1 MDLGAIYSFL
11 FESMEGIGCL
21 VGAGLVISLVVA
33 AISERKTKKTFKDRG
48 ELSEDHS
55 FDE

>member
-1 MDLGAIYSFL
+1 MDIGAIYSFL

-21 VGAGLVISLVVA
+21 VGAGLIISLIVA
-33 AISERKTKKTFKDRG
+33 AISERKTKKMFKDRG